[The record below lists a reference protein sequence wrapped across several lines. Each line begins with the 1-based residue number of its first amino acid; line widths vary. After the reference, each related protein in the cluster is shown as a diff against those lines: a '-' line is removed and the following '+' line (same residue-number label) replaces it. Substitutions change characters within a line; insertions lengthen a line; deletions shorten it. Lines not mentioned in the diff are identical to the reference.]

1 MSPRRNGREQGLC
14 PHPVRVA
21 KRKGR
26 LLCWPGEG
34 QEVPFVIEQTCPVPT
49 GRDTAVGRASPCPPR
64 ESHKAGP
71 WKRDAAL
78 GADGMGEGP
87 AAVKRPR
94 KALGRG
100 CSSRAMKDE

>member
-1 MSPRRNGREQGLC
+1 MSPRRNGREQGLG
-14 PHPVRVA
+14 PHPVRKA

-49 GRDTAVGRASPCPPR
+49 GRDTAVPALPGRVTRQGHGSVMLL
-64 ESHKAGP
+64 
-71 WKRDAAL
+71 W

-87 AAVKRPR
+87 APMKRPR

-100 CSSRAMKDE
+100 CLSHAMKDE